1 MLKVYGH
8 IYSDSKERFDEVTS
22 ALSKQGF
29 EIAYDSDTNATIIK
43 EVEDEQ
49 EDSTT

>member
-43 EVEDEQ
+43 EAEDEQ
-49 EDSTT
+49 EDSAT